1 MLVFLKRHWALLY
14 VAGVAALGALAGVDP
29 GGLRKHLRLE
39 GEGRRLAAENR
50 ELRQENLR
58 LRREARALAGE
69 SAALERAAREEL
81 GWVKP
86 GELVIQLD
94 EREGGRP

>member
-1 MLVFLKRHWALLY
+1 MIAFAKRTWALLY
-14 VAGVAALGALAGVDP
+14 VAAVVGLGALSAVDP

-39 GEGRRLAAENR
+39 AEGRRLSDENR
-50 ELRQENLR
+50 EIRRENLR

-81 GWVKP
+81 GYVRP
-86 GELVIQLD
+86 GEIVIQLD
-94 EREGGRP
+94 ERGEGRP

>member
-1 MLVFLKRHWALLY
+1 MLAFLKRHWALLY
-14 VAGVAALGALAGVDP
+14 VAGVAVLGGMAAVDS

-39 GEGRRLAAENR
+39 AEGRRLAAENR

-81 GWVKP
+81 GWVKR
-86 GELVIQLD
+86 GEVVLHLE

>member
-1 MLVFLKRHWALLY
+1 MLAFLKRHWALLY
-14 VAGVAALGALAGVDP
+14 VAGIGVLCALAAVDP
-29 GGLRKHLRLE
+29 DGLRKHLRLE
-39 GEGRRLAAENR
+39 ADGRRLAAENR
-50 ELRQENLR
+50 ELRQDNLR

-86 GELVIQLD
+86 GEVVIQLD
-94 EREGGRP
+94 EGEGARP